1 MADLIVAN
9 DISGLKI
16 YGQQQV
22 DYTVD
27 SVSGRDFAAAV
38 ARASMLRSVAVEHVL
53 SSLSEVVRLR
63 EKKLTDLAEA
73 LSIIS
78 SVAVSFDK
86 DSKTDDMKFSW
97 ELGQAKKILDRYG
110 LDTSLLKQFDPEENW
125 NIPGNTDFWGVSKGN
140 SSKVQTDVQYEM
152 DKEDNYL
159 QQDLVSVQ
167 SYFSKRDQ
175 ALSTA
180 TSLVK
185 KVNNTMTTGVR
196 SIS

>member
-125 NIPGNTDFWGVSKGN
+125 NIPGNTDFYGVSKGN

-159 QQDLVSVQ
+159 QQDMVSVQ

-175 ALSTA
+175 ALSMA
-180 TSLVK
+180 ASLVK
-185 KVNNTMTTGVR
+185 KVNNTMTSGVR
-196 SIS
+196 AFN